1 MSEIEFDDSQ
11 ETGNWLHAEA
21 YAEEERGML
30 PSVQRPETLDEE
42 TPPED
47 GHEDGSRSRTSLGD

>member
-1 MSEIEFDDSQ
+1 MTKWKFDDSH
-11 ETGNWLHAEA
+11 ETGNWLHQEA
-21 YAEEERGML
+21 YAEFEQGTL
-30 PSVQRPETLDEE
+30 KSVQPDARDEE